1 MPKEKGKGKGQA
13 MPKGKGKGKGTG
25 KGKGKKVEGGKSTVV
40 NGLPTTL
47 TQPQAKFCRASSSC
61 RTENAL
67 VRICFA
73 WASMIKIPPNGRMP
87 SCRILWF
94 LKLTLHRTAMRMQ
107 KTSLVEEEE
116 EQHQHRHQ
124 QHQSS
129 PLSLWSRTTTR
140 RRMRMRMR
148 RRRKRRIRRTSS
160 SSSSNISPRIP
171 SKTQCPQVSSGY
183 GKEPGDRRRS
193 AS

>member
-1 MPKEKGKGKGQA
+1 MHVP
-13 MPKGKGKGKGTG
+13 T
-25 KGKGKKVEGGKSTVV
+25 EGGKSTVV

-47 TQPQAKFCRASSSC
+47 SQPQAKFCRASSSC

-73 WASMIKIPPNGRMP
+73 WASMIKIPPNERMP

-116 EQHQHRHQ
+116 EQQQHQRH

-140 RRMRMRMR
+140 RRMMR
-148 RRRKRRIRRTSS
+148 RRSS
-160 SSSSNISPRIP
+160 SSSTSGISISRHL
-171 SKTQCPQVSSGY
+171 SVY
-183 GKEPGDRRRS
+183 GAGRRRGGG
-193 AS
+193 